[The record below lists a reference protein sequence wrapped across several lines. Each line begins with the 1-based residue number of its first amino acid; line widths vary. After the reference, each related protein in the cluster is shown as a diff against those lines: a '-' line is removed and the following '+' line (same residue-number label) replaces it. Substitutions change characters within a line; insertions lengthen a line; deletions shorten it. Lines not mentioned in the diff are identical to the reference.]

1 MPKSSPFIILILLS
15 VITAACNL
23 PTRQKTASQVTQPPS
38 NRLVEAYPVD
48 SLFSEFYAFLGGE
61 GTLGPA
67 ISPLIESGNLRFQY
81 IEAGMLE
88 YDPLTTH
95 SERFQLAPLGIMLG
109 VAEPP
114 VPDPGN
120 PEVRYLN
127 GHVIYE
133 AFEPIYERLGGAR
146 FVGRPLTEAHHNP
159 EKRRIEQYFE
169 NLGFYQL
176 EDDQSGKVYLLAYGA
191 FVCDQQCRYQPPSA
205 SIPGQIPYLP
215 EPFASTTAHLGIDF
229 VGLTLTQP
237 YLAEDGKMEVI
248 FQNVVMVLDTARSAE
263 KSAIAF
269 SFRTWLPEVILL
281 SPKGLPGEEL
291 SLTERIWL
299 PVIVTI
305 RPGDRKPV
313 LMRVIPQVWLPLVV
327 KSGVLSLEKASLRPI
342 VTLVGIQAQP
352 PVDRRNDPLMV
363 FYKVE
368 REKGYHVPAYF
379 DAYLRQYGG
388 LEVVGRPITEVFHLK
403 DGVFRQCFTNLC
415 LDYDVNAPDSEKLKL
430 APLGLEYKERYYQ
443 ASGTL
448 PKTNALND
456 LRIEVRESKPYVAPD
471 VAQEIHVVVYKE
483 EVPVKSRK
491 PVLTVTMPDNQ
502 RQVFTMEP
510 TDERGETSFELPP
523 IAAPN
528 GTLITYEVCLEG
540 TGGEP
545 LCVGDQYMIWKYP

>member
-1 MPKSSPFIILILLS
+1 MPKSSSFIVLILLS
-15 VITAACNL
+15 VVIAACNL
-23 PTRQKTASQVTQPPS
+23 PTRQKTAPQITQPPS

-48 SLFSEFYAFLGGE
+48 SLFSEFYTFLGGE
-61 GTLGPA
+61 DTLGPA

-81 IEAGMLE
+81 TEAGMME
-88 YDPLTTH
+88 YDPLSTV
-95 SERFQLAPLGIMLG
+95 SKRFQLAPLGIILG

-114 VPDPGN
+114 GPDPGK
-120 PEVRYLN
+120 PGERYIN

-133 AFEPIYERLGGAR
+133 AFEPMYERLGGAR

-191 FVCDQQCRYQPPSA
+191 YVCDRQCRYQPPSA
-205 SIPGQIPYLP
+205 SLPGQIPYLP
-215 EPFASTTAHLGIDF
+215 EPFASTTAHLGLDF

-248 FQNVVMVLDTARSAE
+248 FQNVVMVLDTAQSAE
-263 KSAIAF
+263 RSVFEF
-269 SFRTWLPEVILL
+269 SFRTWLPEVVLFG
-281 SPKGLPGEEL
+281 SRSLPGEEL
-291 SLTERIWL
+291 GLAERTWL
-299 PVIVTI
+299 PLIVTI

-313 LMRVIPQVWLPLVV
+313 LIRVIPQVWLPVVV

-342 VTLVGIQAQP
+342 VALVGIQAQP

-368 REKGYHVPAYF
+368 GEKGYHVPAYF
-379 DAYLRQYGG
+379 DAYLQQYGG
-388 LEVVGRPITEVFHLK
+388 SELVGKPISEVFPLK

-443 ASGTL
+443 ATSAL
-448 PKTNALND
+448 PRTNTLND
-456 LRIEVRESKPYVAPD
+456 LRIQVWESKPYVAPD
-471 VAQEIHVVVYKE
+471 ATQEIHVGVYKE
-483 EVPVKSRK
+483 EVPIESWQ

-502 RQVFTMEP
+502 RQVFTLEP

-528 GTLITYEVCLEG
+528 GTLITYEVCLEE

-545 LCVGDQYMIWKYP
+545 LCVGDQYMIWEYP

>member
-1 MPKSSPFIILILLS
+1 MPKSSPLIMLILLS

-61 GTLGPA
+61 STLGPA

-81 IEAGMLE
+81 TEAGMME
-88 YDPLTTH
+88 YDPLTTV
-95 SERFQLAPLGIMLG
+95 SKRFRLAPLGIMLG

-114 VPDPGN
+114 VPDPGK
-120 PEVRYLN
+120 PEKRYLN

-176 EDDQSGKVYLLAYGA
+176 EDDQTGKVYLLAYGA

-205 SIPGQIPYLP
+205 GVPGQIPYLP
-215 EPFASTTAHLGIDF
+215 EPYASTMAHLGLDF

-248 FQNVVMVLDTARSAE
+248 FQNVVMVLDTARRAE
-263 KSAIAF
+263 KSAIEF

-281 SPKGLPGEEL
+281 GPKRLPGEEL
-291 SLTERIWL
+291 SHSERTWL
-299 PVIVTI
+299 PLIVTI
-305 RPGDRKPV
+305 RPGDLKPV

-327 KSGVLSLEKASLRPI
+327 KSDVLSLEKASLRPI

-352 PVDRRNDPLMV
+352 PVSRRNDPRMV

-368 REKGYHVPAYF
+368 GEKGYHVPVYF
-379 DAYLRQYGG
+379 DAFLQQYGG
-388 LEVVGRPITEVFHLK
+388 LELAGRPITEVFPLK
-403 DGVFRQCFTNLC
+403 DG
-415 LDYDVNAPDSEKLKL
+415 
-430 APLGLEYKERYYQ
+430 
-443 ASGTL
+443 
-448 PKTNALND
+448 
-456 LRIEVRESKPYVAPD
+456 
-471 VAQEIHVVVYKE
+471 
-483 EVPVKSRK
+483 
-491 PVLTVTMPDNQ
+491 
-502 RQVFTMEP
+502 
-510 TDERGETSFELPP
+510 
-523 IAAPN
+523 
-528 GTLITYEVCLEG
+528 
-540 TGGEP
+540 
-545 LCVGDQYMIWKYP
+545 